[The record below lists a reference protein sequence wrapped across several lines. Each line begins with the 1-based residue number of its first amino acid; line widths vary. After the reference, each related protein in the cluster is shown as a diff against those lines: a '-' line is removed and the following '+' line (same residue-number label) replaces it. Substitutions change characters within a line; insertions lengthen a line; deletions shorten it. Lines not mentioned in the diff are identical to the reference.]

1 MVINF
6 QAAFAESAPPAT
18 APLLE
23 LGKIEEWDG
32 TKLKKRESEIRELVI
47 ILAGKCIAILLEK
60 LSKCQEAQLK
70 ALEQTC
76 MMVAKKDE
84 EKRLKKMDNFNN
96 GKCGSDFKF
105 TLCSGKIT

>member
-32 TKLKKRESEIRELVI
+32 TKLKKRESEIRELVKVQDSVESPSVI
-47 ILAGKCIAILLEK
+47 GFEK
-60 LSKCQEAQLK
+60 IEPQIVGLIRKS
-70 ALEQTC
+70 
-76 MMVAKKDE
+76 
-84 EKRLKKMDNFNN
+84 
-96 GKCGSDFKF
+96 
-105 TLCSGKIT
+105 